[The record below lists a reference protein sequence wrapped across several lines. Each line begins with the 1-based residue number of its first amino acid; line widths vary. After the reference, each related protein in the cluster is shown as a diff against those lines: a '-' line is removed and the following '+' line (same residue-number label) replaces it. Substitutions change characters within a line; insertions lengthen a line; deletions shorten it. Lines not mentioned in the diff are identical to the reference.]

1 MKKGCSIL
9 FIVFIIILATLGF
22 LVNSFLKSGCG
33 IKKYLEIYSPNK
45 EQKAVVFEYDCGAT
59 TDFATHISILDGD
72 EILEKTDSGNLF
84 IADSNHGEANMKGEI
99 IDIKVNWKNNDTLI
113 IDYDKRARIFKNKPS
128 KSGVNI
134 IYKSH

>member
-1 MKKGCSIL
+1 M
-9 FIVFIIILATLGF
+9 
-22 LVNSFLKSGCG
+22 N
-33 IKKYLEIYSPNK
+33 
-45 EQKAVVFEYDCGAT
+45 
-59 TDFATHISILDGD
+59 
-72 EILEKTDSGNLF
+72 
-84 IADSNHGEANMKGEI
+84 GEI

>member
-9 FIVFIIILATLGF
+9 FIVFIIILAILGF
-22 LVNSFLKSGCG
+22 LVNPFLKSECG
-33 IKKYLEIYSPNK
+33 NKKYLEIYSPNK
-45 EQKAVVFEYDCGAT
+45 KQKAVVFEYDCGAT
-59 TDFATHISILDGD
+59 TDFATHISVLDGD
-72 EILEKTDSGNLF
+72 DILEKTDSGNLF
-84 IADSNHGEANMKGEI
+84 IADSNYGEANMNGEI
-99 IDIKVNWKNNDTLI
+99 IDIKVNWKSNNTLI

>member
-33 IKKYLEIYSPNK
+33 NKKYLEIYSPNK

-72 EILEKTDSGNLF
+72 EILEKKDSGNLF
-84 IADSNHGEANMKGEI
+84 IADSNHGEANMNGEI
-99 IDIKVNWKNNDTLI
+99 IDIKVNWKNNNTLI

>member
-1 MKKGCSIL
+1 MSKSRGKTINIFLPEKQLKKQVMAI
-9 FIVFIIILATLGF
+9 
-22 LVNSFLKSGCG
+22 
-33 IKKYLEIYSPNK
+33 E
-45 EQKAVVFEYDCGAT
+45 
-59 TDFATHISILDGD
+59 
-72 EILEKTDSGNLF
+72 TDSGNLF
-84 IADSNHGEANMKGEI
+84 IADSNHGEANMNGEI